1 MPNLLRFWRQRR
13 LPALGRDRAGAT
25 MIEYCII
32 IACIAIVVVVAF
44 SQIGEFPT
52 APLETVGN
60 AIG

>member
-1 MPNLLRFWRQRR
+1 MPNLPRFWRQRR

-32 IACIAIVVVVAF
+32 IACVAIVVVAGY
-44 SQIGEFPT
+44 SKIGEFPT
-52 APLETVGN
+52 APLETVGS